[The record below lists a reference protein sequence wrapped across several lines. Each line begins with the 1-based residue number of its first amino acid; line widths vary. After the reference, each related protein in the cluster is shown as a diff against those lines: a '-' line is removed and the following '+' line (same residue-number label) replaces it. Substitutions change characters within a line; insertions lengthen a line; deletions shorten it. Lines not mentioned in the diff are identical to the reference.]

1 MAEGDSMNFLPNVNT
16 ADLLSML
23 TDAGSLTDVFP
34 SSFSIDDN
42 GMTIINNIYTYLLQI
57 QLFLSESGYISAN

>member
-23 TDAGSLTDVFP
+23 TDGGSLTDVFP

-57 QLFLSESGYISAN
+57 